1 MSFTTSRD
9 HLSPE
14 DPLYYAPPRLRRGPD
29 FPSDPA
35 PAREAES
42 DHWRPITPASRFDGL
57 LEEAVAESLALSPES
72 EMVPEPPAFAL
83 EHHRR
88 RGVFSIAAGFAAAV
102 GAAAVVA
109 FLVVVMMPKTQTS
122 DPAELAAAE
131 YRALLASAMAART
144 QVPPEESQVLLR
156 KFVQW
161 QQRDGADQQ
170 LAR

>member
-35 PAREAES
+35 PEAEAES
-42 DHWRPITPASRFDGL
+42 DGWHPITSASPFDAL
-57 LEEAVAESLALSPES
+57 FEEAVAESLALSPES

-88 RGVFSIAAGFAAAV
+88 RGAFSIAAGLSAAV

-109 FLVVVMMPKTQTS
+109 FLVVVMIPKSQTS
-122 DPAELAAAE
+122 DPAELAATE
-131 YRALLASAMAART
+131 YRALASAMAART
-144 QVPPEESQVLLR
+144 QVPPEESQTLLR

-161 QQRDGADQQ
+161 QQRDGADPQP
-170 LAR
+170 AR

>member
-29 FPSDPA
+29 FPSDPVQ
-35 PAREAES
+35 EAEQ
-42 DHWRPITPASRFDGL
+42 DRWRPIASASRFDAR

-72 EMVPEPPAFAL
+72 ETVPEPPVFAP
-83 EHHRR
+83 EHHQR
-88 RGVFSIAAGFAAAV
+88 RGVFRIAAGFAAAV

-109 FLVVVMMPKTQTS
+109 FLVVVMIPKSPTS

-144 QVPPEESQVLLR
+144 QVPPEESQLLLR

>member
-35 PAREAES
+35 QEAEP
-42 DHWRPITPASRFDGL
+42 DRWQPITSASRFDAL
-57 LEEAVAESLALSPES
+57 LEESVAESLELSPES

-83 EHHRR
+83 EHHQR
-88 RGVFSIAAGFAAAV
+88 RGVFSIAAGLTAAV

-109 FLVVVMMPKTQTS
+109 FLVVVMIPKSQTS
-122 DPAELAAAE
+122 DPAELAASE

-144 QVPPEESQVLLR
+144 NVPPEESQLLLR